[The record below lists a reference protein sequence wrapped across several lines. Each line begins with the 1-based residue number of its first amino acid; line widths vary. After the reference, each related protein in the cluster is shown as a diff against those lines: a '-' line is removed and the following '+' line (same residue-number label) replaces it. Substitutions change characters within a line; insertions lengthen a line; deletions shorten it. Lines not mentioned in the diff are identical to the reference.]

1 MLQAIIFDCDGTLVD
16 SELLG
21 IRVLC
26 EVAADSGARLDAA
39 SALEELRG
47 LKMSECVEKIE
58 ARCGVRLD
66 EDFVPRARLR
76 MAEAF
81 HRSLQPMVGARELLA
96 SLTLPF
102 CVASSGPRAKIELSL
117 SITGLS
123 PLVNGRI
130 FSSYEVGSWKP
141 EPGIFLHAA
150 AALGVAPS
158 ACAVVEDS
166 EPGIRAGLAAG
177 MRVLAYGDS
186 AQALAQRFGVEHVAT
201 HGELAE
207 VLKRG

>member
-16 SELLG
+16 SEVLG
-21 IRVLC
+21 IQVLA
-26 EVAADSGARLDAA
+26 EVAAESGARLDAA
-39 SALEELRG
+39 SALGELRG
-47 LKMSECVEKIE
+47 LKMSECVERIE
-58 ARCGVRLD
+58 ARCGVRLA
-66 EDFVPRARLR
+66 EDFVPRVRQR
-76 MAEAF
+76 MADTF
-81 HRSLQPMVGARELLA
+81 RQSLRPMAGALELLS

-117 SITGLS
+117 SLTGLS

-150 AALGVAPS
+150 EALGVAPS
-158 ACAVVEDS
+158 GCAVVEDS

-177 MRVLAYGDS
+177 MRVLAYGDYS
-186 AQALAQRFGVEHVAT
+186 KELARCWGVQHVAT
-201 HGELAE
+201 HGELGD
-207 VLKRG
+207 VLERG

>member
-16 SELLG
+16 SETIG
-21 IRVLC
+21 VQVLA
-26 EVAADSGARLDAA
+26 EVAAEGGAVFSPAQ
-39 SALEELRG
+39 ALEHLRG
-47 LKMSECVEKIE
+47 LKMAECVERIE
-58 ARCGVRLD
+58 QWCGLKLAP
-66 EDFVPRARLR
+66 EFVPQVRLR

-81 HRSLQPMVGARELLA
+81 RLRLQPMAGARELLA
-96 SLTLPF
+96 SLSQPF

-117 SITGLS
+117 SLTGLA

-150 AALGVAPS
+150 AALGVSPS

-166 EPGIRAGLAAG
+166 EPGIRAGIAAG
-177 MRVLAYGDS
+177 MRVYAYGDFV
-186 AQALAQRFGVEHVAT
+186 AQLAERYRVPHARTHAELAQVFSG
-201 HGELAE
+201 
-207 VLKRG
+207 